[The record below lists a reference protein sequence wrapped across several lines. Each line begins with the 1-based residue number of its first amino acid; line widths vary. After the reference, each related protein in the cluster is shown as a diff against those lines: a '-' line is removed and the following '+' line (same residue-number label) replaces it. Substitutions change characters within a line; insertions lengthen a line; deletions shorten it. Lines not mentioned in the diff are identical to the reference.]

1 MKFSQIYQILL
12 GLRSMKGESKKER
25 RLSDEERREKEKVT
39 KLIIDDRRFMTTM
52 SDDEF
57 LEYEHNRTK
66 LGRNIIK
73 KIMVKYGYFRN
84 KNVKTR
90 SCLDVNMDAHTYLQ
104 INYRR
109 QMI

>member
-1 MKFSQIYQILL
+1 
-12 GLRSMKGESKKER
+12 MKGESKKEK
-25 RLSDEERREKEKVT
+25 RLLIDEERREKEKVT
-39 KLIIDDRRFMTTM
+39 KLIIDDRKFMTTM

-57 LEYEHNRTK
+57 LDYEHKRTNLAK
-66 LGRNIIK
+66 NFIK
-73 KIMVKYGYFRN
+73 KIMIKYGYFRD

-90 SCLDVNMDAHTYLQ
+90 SCLDVNVDTHTYLQ